1 MSIRIRYTCPHC
13 HRRIVHHPELAG
25 HLVICSACK
34 GEFYEPTDPLPG
46 KPAEQALEPMPET
59 PRRLRVPEGNNP
71 RHDLALLARRDASDL
86 RTITEIVE
94 AVLLDD
100 NPPLPVPQTGNAPKV
115 PVEET
120 IHDFG
125 YTSQPESGQDRPKPA
140 IPSWEPPSKPKAFPG
155 PGSSSSPAEPSTPT
169 PSAPTTAARSQQMGL
184 PGQAP
189 TTNLAGATVHPLVPT
204 MGVPSAVVATPPA
217 ARSLPKP
224 AVPVASASKSAPD
237 RPLAG
242 LSVKQMTEELRRRGL
257 GVAVVTCDMNPMRN
271 FELGFSDN
279 MTREDALA
287 LLRKYLETLREVKS
301 TEKPGLLKRM
311 WKKGQNE

>member
-1 MSIRIRYTCPHC
+1 MSIRIRYACPHC
-13 HRRIVHHPELAG
+13 NRRIVHHPELAG

-46 KPAEQALEPMPET
+46 KPAEQALAPMPET

-100 NPPLPVPQTGNAPKV
+100 HPPLPVPKDGNPPAPA
-115 PVEET
+115 VEET

-125 YTSQPESGQDRPKPA
+125 YSSLDESGKDRPKPA
-140 IPSWEPPSKPKAFPG
+140 IPSWEPPSKPKA
-155 PGSSSSPAEPSTPT
+155 GSSPGRADLSEPTRSQVSPASG
-169 PSAPTTAARSQQMGL
+169 AATTLGGPA
-184 PGQAP
+184 
-189 TTNLAGATVHPLVPT
+189 VHPLVPT
-204 MGVPSAVVATPPA
+204 MGVPAAVAPTTPASRSA
-217 ARSLPKP
+217 PKP
-224 AVPVASASKSAPD
+224 AVPVASASKPAPD

-257 GVAVVTCDMNPMRN
+257 GIALVTCDMNPMRN

-311 WKKGQNE
+311 WKKGQDE